1 MLFRSRPNFRKWNIL
16 IYISL
21 FLLALLLLSRELIY
35 SVFLLSAM
43 LSIEWLIL
51 MREKYQE
58 KEKKG
63 AHSSLLVVLVLMAI
77 LSDISFG
84 MIELQQVYT
93 VKNISDKVF
102 SALFL
107 GCVCFFVGKYLEL
120 NYTHNNEDKKYM
132 MVVIEEIKKSNNKS
146 RLN

>member
-1 MLFRSRPNFRKWNIL
+1 M
-16 IYISL
+16 
-21 FLLALLLLSRELIY
+21 LLLVSRELIY

-58 KEKKG
+58 KKG
-63 AHSSLLVVLVLMAI
+63 THSSLLVVLVLMAI

-93 VKNISDKVF
+93 AANVSDKVF

-120 NYTHNNEDKKYM
+120 NYTHSIEDKEYM
-132 MVVIEEIKKSNNKS
+132 ELVIEEIRNQNLKYEVVNS
-146 RLN
+146 